1 MSIMDGEANQCN
13 DIIIVIH
20 EAEVKQFM
28 GTNAGLRRRINPHF
42 VFPDYSPRQLAE
54 IFINMAK
61 TEGERFPDECSVND
75 IENEIQSKV
84 SAEMIPRYNAGYSK
98 QLYEKSQMVRDKRL
112 VSILKNKGIVSK
124 YDYVSIHLCDI
135 REDLYF
141 IDKAMLLSD
150 CPSIPSY
157 YVMTGPLYYDWSW

>member
-1 MSIMDGEANQCN
+1 MDGEANQCN
-13 DIIIVIH
+13 DMPSVIFAGY

-28 GTNAGLRRRINPHF
+28 GTYAGLRRRINHHF

-61 TEGERFPDECSVND
+61 TGGERFPDECSVKD

-84 SAEMIPRYNAGYSK
+84 SAEMITRYNAGYSK

-112 VSILKNKGIVSK
+112 VSILKNKGMVSK
-124 YDYVSIHLCDI
+124 CDYVSIHLCDI
-135 REDLYF
+135 REA
-141 IDKAMLLSD
+141 IDNLRLSE
-150 CPSIPSY
+150 
-157 YVMTGPLYYDWSW
+157 